1 MPSLKEGRGWKRGS
15 IGREDPSAEGGRRK
29 GESLMIVLYLASAQ
43 HEATIRIEGGGNKDR
58 EKELQIRKEGEKEVR

>member
-1 MPSLKEGRGWKRGS
+1 
-15 IGREDPSAEGGRRK
+15 
-29 GESLMIVLYLASAQ
+29 MIVLYLASAQ